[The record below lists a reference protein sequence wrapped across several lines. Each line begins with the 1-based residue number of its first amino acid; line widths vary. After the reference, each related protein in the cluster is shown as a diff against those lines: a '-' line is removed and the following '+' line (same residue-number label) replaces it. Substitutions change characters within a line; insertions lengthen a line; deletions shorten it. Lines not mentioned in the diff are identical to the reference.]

1 MQRMKRLVERLS
13 FLFVG
18 GIKTLR
24 RVIGVL
30 RRFAVLLV
38 LLAMLA
44 FNVASFTIAPLTMV
58 MSDIAQWLIGRS
70 VVAQMSQE
78 ASRLKSRNAS
88 LSSDKMEMR
97 AKNRKLTT
105 DLDRSQANLKRTRTD
120 LNTTRESLKKTRV
133 DLDATQKNLTAS
145 RAELQKAEGFRK
157 SRAELDRSTRR
168 IAQRVVRGAGRNVAA
183 VPMEV
188 VPVVGA
194 ATIIAVT
201 ALDIK
206 EACDTVNDM
215 QDLRVASGIDEE
227 PQDWASQVC
236 GSFSRPSSPEVCE
249 MTVPQCREHAQDVR
263 ERLGNELADMIVEQ
277 CDQLILPNPSICR
290 PPPPEDEPPPLPPR

>member
-1 MQRMKRLVERLS
+1 MKRLVDRIS

-18 GIKTLR
+18 GIKTLW
-24 RVIGVL
+24 RVTGVL

-44 FNVASFTIAPLTMV
+44 FNVASFAVESLADV
-58 MSDIAQWLIGRS
+58 MSGVAKAVFGRS

-78 ASRLKSRNAS
+78 IAS
-88 LSSDKMEMR
+88 LRDT
-97 AKNRKLTT
+97 NRKLTT

-120 LNTTRESLKKTRV
+120 LNTTRESLKQTRV

-263 ERLGNELADMIVEQ
+263 ERLGDELADMIVEQ
-277 CDQLILPNPSICR
+277 CDQLILPDPSICR
-290 PPPPEDEPPPLPPR
+290 PPETEPDPDELPPR